1 MKKVLEWSKANWL
14 PVVMGVVGI
23 GAFGAG
29 LYFSNEMSASQTDEL
44 QKAIKADESAL
55 NVQANRVTYRIDP
68 VGANE
73 VAIEH
78 SHIPNSALTKW
89 FKERRAEKAAAA
101 KQVVDEL
108 LAHNIGPRTDNA
120 RRFLVQDLFPA
131 PSERNRH
138 LPRAMARA
146 MATEAGARL
155 MAIAR
160 AGTPP
165 PATDVA
171 MALRDRRTEQ
181 VMSRVPPGGNESM
194 LGEDQRKQIATDL
207 VNFRVRRY
215 QQRAESI
222 GVYGDP
228 SVLRGAIVAPPP
240 ATGDPSPQQLWDWQ
254 SAYWAAED
262 VMRAI
267 AKANEPMKDRG
278 VPGAIVKRIEAL
290 SVGGMPGLTG
300 LRESGPGGP
309 LQGAQDPMNMAGA
322 ATPADPNNA
331 PTNPAAS
338 VTGRQSG
345 PGTGNGLY
353 DLRTIDLTV
362 IVAADQL
369 PRLLDAIAQTNLMS
383 VLKLDLEAVDPLVD
397 LREGY
402 YYGPQPVLRARLVIE
417 SLWLRGWT
425 VESMPPDVKTAL
437 GVPPPPESTPPG

>member
-1 MKKVLEWSKANWL
+1 MKKALEWTKANWL
-14 PVVMGVVGI
+14 PVVMGVVGV

-29 LYFSNEMSASQTDEL
+29 LYFSNEMSATQTEEL
-44 QKAIKADESAL
+44 QKAIKSDVDAL
-55 NVQANRVTYRIDP
+55 DTRSNKVTYRIDP
-68 VGANE
+68 VGASD
-73 VAIEH
+73 ATDGH
-78 SHIPNSALTKW
+78 PHTPNSGLTKW
-89 FKERRAEKAAAA
+89 YKQRRAEQAAAA

-120 RRFLVQDLFPA
+120 KRFLVQDLFPA

-146 MATEAGARL
+146 MATDAGARL

-160 AGTPP
+160 AGMPP

-181 VMSRVPPGGNESM
+181 VMSRVPPGGNEGM

-207 VNFRVRRY
+207 LNFRVRRY

-228 SVLRGAIVAPPP
+228 SVLRGALVTPPP
-240 ATGDPSPQQLWDWQ
+240 QTGDPSPQQLWDWQ

-278 VPGAIVKRIEAL
+278 VPGAIVKRIELL
-290 SVGGMPGLTG
+290 SVGGMPGLTVS
-300 LRESGPGGP
+300 RDSGPGGP
-309 LQGAQDPMNMAGA
+309 LPGSQDPMNAAGA
-322 ATPADPNNA
+322 GTPADPNNA
-331 PTNPAAS
+331 PTNPAVS

-353 DLRTIDLTV
+353 DLRTINLTV

-369 PRLLDAIAQTNLMS
+369 PKFLDAISQTNLMS
-383 VLKLDLEAVDPLVD
+383 VLKLDLEAVDPLAD
-397 LREGY
+397 LREGF
-402 YYGPQPVLRARLVIE
+402 YYGPQPVVRARLDIE

-425 VESMPPDVKTAL
+425 VESMPPEVKTAL
-437 GVPPPPESTPPG
+437 GVPPPPG